1 MNYWKTYL
9 NLFNLPAISNKF
21 TVVFPSSFFAKQV
34 YHPLFLKATFWT
46 SRVEQ
51 LVTFLPLVSFP
62 LYHVMTAGG
71 FPISTGQ
78 PIDLSSPNSNSM
90 VELDRV
96 ADGLSRY
103 KKVKERFA
111 ISMETNITRATELR
125 LIKPISM

>member
-1 MNYWKTYL
+1 MIYWKTYL
-9 NLFNLPAISNKF
+9 NLFNLPTISSKF
-21 TVVFPSSFFAKQV
+21 TVAFPSSFFAKQV

-62 LYHVMTAGG
+62 LYHVISAGG
-71 FPISTGQ
+71 FPLSTGQ

-103 KKVKERFA
+103 KKVRERIS
-111 ISMETNITRATELR
+111 ISMDTNITGATELR
-125 LIKPISM
+125 FLKPISM